1 MDITN
6 FEFNALNLPS
16 PMEEIFDEC
25 WNSKGIQV
33 FVKRDD
39 LIHPIISG
47 NKWRKLKNYIQ
58 TFSLN
63 EHSGI
68 LSFGGAYS
76 NHLFALAFAG
86 HSLGIPTV
94 GIVRG
99 EELHVSSNLYLKQMN
114 EWGMTLHFVTR
125 SLYRDK
131 EFPTEYENYLFIPEG
146 GYGAQAIDGM
156 DTLVNELP
164 SCDAIY
170 CAMGT
175 GATAIGIAR
184 SSNVPVTGIL
194 TLNNQAEMEDH
205 LNDFPAKNLRIV
217 DTYIFGKYAKSSADL
232 DLFCKEFSEK
242 HRIPIEPI
250 YTGRMFYALVDHIKN
265 GHIAPD
271 SKLVAIHTGGI
282 K

>member
-63 EHSGI
+63 DHSGI

-86 HSLGIPTV
+86 YSLGIPTV

-99 EELHVSSNLYLKQMN
+99 EELNVSSNPYLNQMN
-114 EWGMTLHFVTR
+114 KWGMKLHFVTR

-131 EFPTEYENYLFIPEG
+131 EIPSEYENYLCIPEG
-146 GYGAQAIDGM
+146 GYGSQAIDGM
-156 DTLVNELP
+156 DTLAKELP
-164 SCDAIY
+164 SYDAIY

-184 SSNVPVTGIL
+184 ATNVPVTGIL
-194 TLNNQAEMEDH
+194 TLNNQAEIEDH
-205 LNDFPAKNLRIV
+205 LMNFPAANLKI
-217 DTYIFGKYAKSSADL
+217 DDNYIFGKYAKSNADL
-232 DLFCKEFSEK
+232 DLFCKDFCEK

-250 YTGRMFYALVDHIKN
+250 YTGRMFYALIDHIKN

>member
-16 PMEEIFDEC
+16 PIEEIFDEC
-25 WNSKGIQV
+25 WNSKRIQV

-63 EHSGI
+63 DHSGI

-76 NHLFALAFAG
+76 NHLFSLAFAG
-86 HSLGIPTV
+86 HALGIPTV

-99 EELHVSSNLYLKQMN
+99 EELHVTSNSYLKQIN
-114 EWGMTLHFVTR
+114 EWGMKLHFVTR
-125 SLYRDK
+125 SLYREK
-131 EFPTEYENYLFIPEG
+131 VIPYEYENYLSIPEG
-146 GYGAQAIDGM
+146 GYGSQAIDGM
-156 DTLVNELP
+156 NTLVNELP

-170 CAMGT
+170 CAIGT

-184 SSNVPVTGIL
+184 ATNVPVTGIQ
-194 TLNNQAEMEDH
+194 TLNNQAEIENH
-205 LNDFPAKNLRIV
+205 LSDFPAANLTI
-217 DTYIFGKYAKSSADL
+217 DENFIFGKYAKSNADL
-232 DLFCKEFSEK
+232 DKFCRNFYEK
-242 HRIPIEPI
+242 HQIAIEPI
-250 YTGRMFYALVDHIKN
+250 YTGRMFYALINHIKN
-265 GHIAPD
+265 GHIAPE

>member
-16 PMEEIFDEC
+16 PIEEIFDEC

-63 EHSGI
+63 EYSGI

-76 NHLFALAFAG
+76 NHLYALAFAG

-99 EELHVSSNLYLKQMN
+99 EELNVTSNPYFKQMN
-114 EWGMTLHFVTR
+114 EWGMKFYFVTR

-131 EFPTEYENYLFIPEG
+131 EIPAEYANYLSIPEG
-146 GYGAQAIDGM
+146 GYGSQAIDGM

-164 SCDAIY
+164 SSDAIY

-184 SSNVPVTGIL
+184 ATSVPVTGIL
-194 TLNNQAEMEDH
+194 TLNNQTEIENH
-205 LNDFPAKNLRIV
+205 LMDFPAANLKL
-217 DTYIFGKYAKSSADL
+217 DENYIFGKYAKSTADL
-232 DLFCKEFSEK
+232 DLFCKNFCEK

-250 YTGRMFYALVDHIKN
+250 YTGRMFYALFDHIKN

>member
-86 HSLGIPTV
+86 HSLGFSTV

-99 EELHVSSNLYLKQMN
+99 EELNSASNTYLKQMN
-114 EWGMTLHFVTR
+114 EWGMKLHFVTR
-125 SLYRDK
+125 SHYRDK
-131 EFPTEYENYLFIPEG
+131 LIPYEYENYLYIPEG
-146 GYGAQAIDGM
+146 GYGSQAIDGM
-156 DTLVNELP
+156 DNLVNELP

-175 GATAIGIAR
+175 GATAIGMAR
-184 SSNVPVTGIL
+184 ATSVPVTGIL
-194 TLNNQAEMEDH
+194 TLNNEAEIEEH
-205 LNDFPAKNLRIV
+205 LMNFPAANLKI
-217 DTYIFGKYAKSSADL
+217 DDSYIFGKYAKSNADL

-250 YTGRMFYALVDHIKN
+250 YTGRMFYALFDHIKN

-271 SKLVAIHTGGI
+271 SKLVAIHTGGL

>member
-1 MDITN
+1 MDIKN

-16 PMEEIFDEC
+16 PIEEIFDEC
-25 WNSKGIQV
+25 WNSKRIQV

-63 EHSGI
+63 DHSGI

-86 HSLGIPTV
+86 HALGIPTV

-99 EELHVSSNLYLKQMN
+99 EELNVTSNSYLKQIN
-114 EWGMTLHFVTR
+114 EWGMKLHFVTR
-125 SLYRDK
+125 SLYREK
-131 EFPTEYENYLFIPEG
+131 VIPYEYENYLSIPEG
-146 GYGAQAIDGM
+146 GYGSQAIDGM
-156 DTLVNELP
+156 NTLVNELP

-184 SSNVPVTGIL
+184 ATNVPVTGIQ
-194 TLNNQAEMEDH
+194 TLNNQAEIENH
-205 LNDFPAKNLRIV
+205 LSDFPAANLTI
-217 DTYIFGKYAKSSADL
+217 DENFIFGKYAKSNADL
-232 DLFCKEFSEK
+232 DKFCRNFYEK
-242 HRIPIEPI
+242 HQIAIEPI
-250 YTGRMFYALVDHIKN
+250 YTGRMFYALINHIKN
-265 GHIAPD
+265 GHIAPE

>member
-1 MDITN
+1 MDIKN
-6 FEFNALNLPS
+6 FEFKALNLPS
-16 PMEEIFDEC
+16 PIEEIFDEC

-86 HSLGIPTV
+86 HALGIPTV

-99 EELHVSSNLYLKQMN
+99 EELNVTSNPCLRQIN
-114 EWGMTLHFVTR
+114 EWGMKLHFVTR
-125 SLYRDK
+125 SLYREK
-131 EFPTEYENYLFIPEG
+131 VIPYKYQNYLSIPEG
-146 GYGAQAIDGM
+146 GYGSQAIDGM

-184 SSNVPVTGIL
+184 ATNVPVTGIL
-194 TLNNQAEMEDH
+194 TLNNQAEIEDH
-205 LNDFPAKNLRIV
+205 LNDFPTNNLTL
-217 DTYIFGKYAKSSADL
+217 DDNYIFGKYAKSNTDL
-232 DLFCKEFSEK
+232 ELFCTEFNEK
-242 HRIPIEPI
+242 HQIPIEPI
-250 YTGRMFYALVDHIKN
+250 YTGRLFYALIDHIKN

>member
-1 MDITN
+1 MDIIN

-25 WNSKGIQV
+25 WNSKRIQV

-63 EHSGI
+63 DHSGI

-86 HSLGIPTV
+86 HALGIPTV

-99 EELHVSSNLYLKQMN
+99 EELNVTSNPYLKQIN
-114 EWGMTLHFVTR
+114 EWGMKLNFETR
-125 SLYRDK
+125 TRYREK
-131 EFPTEYENYLFIPEG
+131 KIPLEYENYLCIPEG
-146 GYGAQAIDGM
+146 GYGPKAIDGM
-156 DTLVNELP
+156 NTLVNELP
-164 SCDAIY
+164 SCNAIY
-170 CAMGT
+170 CALGT

-184 SSNVPVTGIL
+184 FSNVPVTGIL
-194 TLNNQAEMEDH
+194 TLNNQAEIEDH
-205 LNDFPAKNLRIV
+205 LNDFPTNNLTL
-217 DTYIFGKYAKSSADL
+217 DDNYIFGKYAKSNTDL
-232 DLFCKEFSEK
+232 ELFCKEFNEK
-242 HRIPIEPI
+242 HQIPIEPI
-250 YTGRMFYALVDHIKN
+250 YTGRLFYALIDHIKN

>member
-16 PMEEIFDEC
+16 PIEEIFDEC

-86 HSLGIPTV
+86 HALGIPTV

-99 EELHVSSNLYLKQMN
+99 EELNFTSNPYLKQIN
-114 EWGMTLHFVTR
+114 EWGMKLHFVTR

-131 EFPTEYENYLFIPEG
+131 EIPCEYENYLPIPEG
-146 GYGAQAIDGM
+146 GYGLQAIDGM
-156 DTLVNELP
+156 QILVKELH
-164 SCDAIY
+164 SYDAIY

-184 SSNVPVTGIL
+184 ATNVSVTGIL
-194 TLNNQAEMEDH
+194 TLNNKAEIEDH
-205 LNDFPAKNLRIV
+205 LINFPAANLKI
-217 DTYIFGKYAKSSADL
+217 DDNYIFGKYAKSNYEL

-242 HRIPIEPI
+242 HQIPIEPI
-250 YTGRMFYALVDHIKN
+250 YTGRLFYALIDHIKN